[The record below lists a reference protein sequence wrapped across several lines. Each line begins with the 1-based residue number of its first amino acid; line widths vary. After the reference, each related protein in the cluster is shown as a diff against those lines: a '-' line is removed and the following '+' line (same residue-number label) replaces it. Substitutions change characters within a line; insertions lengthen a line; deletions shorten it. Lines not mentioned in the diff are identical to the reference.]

1 MKNKKNFKCFFLN
14 IVFVYN
20 INMSVEKERY
30 VQKTLMK
37 PYLWGKFFV

>member
-1 MKNKKNFKCFFLN
+1 MVFFLN

-20 INMSVEKERY
+20 KICLYKEERY

>member
-20 INMSVEKERY
+20 IKERY